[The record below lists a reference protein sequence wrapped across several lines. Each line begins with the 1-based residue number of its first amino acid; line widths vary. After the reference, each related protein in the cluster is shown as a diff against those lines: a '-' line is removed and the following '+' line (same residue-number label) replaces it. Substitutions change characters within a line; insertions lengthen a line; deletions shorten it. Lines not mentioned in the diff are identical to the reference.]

1 MKKSINPYTVIDWEE
16 LKLIKICG
24 NSYIEETPE
33 KRRIRKNLTS
43 TDLLIIFYI
52 KGFGQQGYYG
62 SQRAIAELLGIT
74 PEQVN
79 RSMKILLKTI
89 NSFNKEPL
97 FIKDE
102 TKIYYNQK
110 FLYHKNGEK
119 LKYLDFMREKYKR
132 RKKEEPEEEL
142 NY

>member
-1 MKKSINPYTVIDWEE
+1 MKKQIKPYTVIDWEDFQ
-16 LKLIKICG
+16 LIKFWG
-24 NSYIEETPE
+24 KYYIEEETQIM
-33 KRRIRKNLTS
+33 KLKKLTS
-43 TDLLIIFYI
+43 TDLLIVFYI

-119 LKYLDFMREKYKR
+119 LEYLDFMREKYKR

>member
-1 MKKSINPYTVIDWEE
+1 MKKQIKPYTVIDWEDFQ
-16 LKLIKICG
+16 LIKFWG
-24 NSYIEETPE
+24 KYYMEEETQIM
-33 KRRIRKNLTS
+33 KLKKITS

-79 RSMKILLKTI
+79 RSMKILLKVI

>member
-1 MKKSINPYTVIDWEE
+1 MKKQIKPYTVIDWED
-16 LKLIKICG
+16 LQLIKFWG
-24 NSYIEETPE
+24 KYYIEEETQE
-33 KRRIRKNLTS
+33 MKLKKLTS

-119 LKYLDFMREKYKR
+119 LEYLDFMREKYKR

>member
-1 MKKSINPYTVIDWEE
+1 
-16 LKLIKICG
+16 
-24 NSYIEETPE
+24 
-33 KRRIRKNLTS
+33 
-43 TDLLIIFYI
+43 
-52 KGFGQQGYYG
+52 
-62 SQRAIAELLGIT
+62 
-74 PEQVN
+74 
-79 RSMKILLKTI
+79 MKILLKTI

-132 RKKEEPEEEL
+132 RKKEEPVEEL

>member
-1 MKKSINPYTVIDWEE
+1 MKKQIKPYTVIEWEDFQ
-16 LKLIKICG
+16 LIKFWG
-24 NSYIEETPE
+24 NYYIEEETQIM
-33 KRRIRKNLTS
+33 KLKKLTS

>member
-1 MKKSINPYTVIDWEE
+1 MKKQIKPYTVIDWEDFQ
-16 LKLIKICG
+16 LIKFWG
-24 NSYIEETPE
+24 NYYIEEETQIM
-33 KRRIRKNLTS
+33 KLKKLTS

>member
-1 MKKSINPYTVIDWEE
+1 MKKQIKPYTVIDWED
-16 LKLIKICG
+16 LQLIKFWG
-24 NSYIEETPE
+24 TYYIEEETQE
-33 KRRIRKNLTS
+33 MKLKKLTS

-79 RSMKILLKTI
+79 RSMKILLKVI

-102 TKIYYNQK
+102 TKICYNQK

-119 LKYLDFMREKYKR
+119 LEYLDFMREKYKR

>member
-1 MKKSINPYTVIDWEE
+1 MKKQIKPYTVIDWEDFQ
-16 LKLIKICG
+16 LIKFWG
-24 NSYIEETPE
+24 KYYIEEETQIM
-33 KRRIRKNLTS
+33 KLKKLTS

>member
-1 MKKSINPYTVIDWEE
+1 MKKQIKPYTVIDWEDFQ
-16 LKLIKICG
+16 LIKFWG
-24 NSYIEETPE
+24 NYYIEEETQIM
-33 KRRIRKNLTS
+33 KLKKLTS

-102 TKIYYNQK
+102 TRIYYNQK

-119 LKYLDFMREKYKR
+119 LEYLDFMREKYKR

>member
-1 MKKSINPYTVIDWEE
+1 MKKQIKPYTVIDWEDFQ
-16 LKLIKICG
+16 LIKFWG
-24 NSYIEETPE
+24 KYYIEEETQIM
-33 KRRIRKNLTS
+33 KLKKLTS

-79 RSMKILLKTI
+79 RSMKILLKVI
-89 NSFNKEPL
+89 NSFNEEPL

>member
-1 MKKSINPYTVIDWEE
+1 MKKQIKPYTVIDWEDFQ
-16 LKLIKICG
+16 LIKFWG
-24 NSYIEETPE
+24 NYYIEEETQIM
-33 KRRIRKNLTS
+33 KLKKLTS

-89 NSFNKEPL
+89 NSFNEEPL
-97 FIKDE
+97 FIKDD
-102 TKIYYNQK
+102 TKICYNQK
-110 FLYHKNGEK
+110 FLYHKNGKK
-119 LKYLDFMREKYKR
+119 LEYLDFMREKYKR

>member
-1 MKKSINPYTVIDWEE
+1 MKKQIKPYTVIDWEDFQ
-16 LKLIKICG
+16 LIKFWG
-24 NSYIEETPE
+24 KYYMEEETQIM
-33 KRRIRKNLTS
+33 KLKKITS

-79 RSMKILLKTI
+79 RSMKILLKVI
-89 NSFNKEPL
+89 NSFNEEPL

>member
-1 MKKSINPYTVIDWEE
+1 MKKQIKPYTVIDWEDFQ
-16 LKLIKICG
+16 LIKFWG
-24 NSYIEETPE
+24 NYYIEEETQIM
-33 KRRIRKNLTS
+33 KLKKLTS

-102 TKIYYNQK
+102 TKIYYNKK

>member
-62 SQRAIAELLGIT
+62 SQRSIAQLLGIT

-79 RSMKILLKTI
+79 RSMKILLKVVNI
-89 NSFNKEPL
+89 FNEEPL

-110 FLYHKNGEK
+110 FLHQETGEK
-119 LKYLDFMREKYKR
+119 IEYPDFMRNKYKR
-132 RKKEEPEEEL
+132 KKKESEEL
-142 NY
+142 NF

>member
-16 LKLIKICG
+16 LRLIKICG

-62 SQRAIAELLGIT
+62 SQRSIAQLLGIT

-79 RSMKILLKTI
+79 RSMKILLKVVNI
-89 NSFNKEPL
+89 FNEEPL

-110 FLYHKNGEK
+110 FLYQETGEK
-119 LKYLDFMREKYKR
+119 IEYPDFMRNKYKR
-132 RKKEEPEEEL
+132 KKKESEEL
-142 NY
+142 NF

>member
-1 MKKSINPYTVIDWEE
+1 MKKQIKPYTVIDWED
-16 LKLIKICG
+16 LQLIKFWG
-24 NSYIEETPE
+24 KYYIEEETQE
-33 KRRIRKNLTS
+33 MKLKKLTS

-79 RSMKILLKTI
+79 RSMKILLKII

>member
-1 MKKSINPYTVIDWEE
+1 MKKQIKPYTVIDWEDFQ
-16 LKLIKICG
+16 LIKFLG
-24 NSYIEETPE
+24 KYYIEEETQIM
-33 KRRIRKNLTS
+33 KLKKLTS

>member
-1 MKKSINPYTVIDWEE
+1 MKKQIKPYTVIDWED
-16 LKLIKICG
+16 LQLIKFWG
-24 NSYIEETPE
+24 KYYIEEETQIM
-33 KRRIRKNLTS
+33 KLKKLTS

-79 RSMKILLKTI
+79 RSMKILLKII

>member
-1 MKKSINPYTVIDWEE
+1 MKKQIKPYTVIDWED
-16 LKLIKICG
+16 LQLIKFWG
-24 NSYIEETPE
+24 KYYIEEETQE
-33 KRRIRKNLTS
+33 MKLKKLTS

-79 RSMKILLKTI
+79 RSMKILLKVI

-119 LKYLDFMREKYKR
+119 LEYLDFMREKYKR

>member
-1 MKKSINPYTVIDWEE
+1 MKKQIKPYTVIEWEDFQ
-16 LKLIKICG
+16 LIKFWG
-24 NSYIEETPE
+24 NYYIEEETQIM
-33 KRRIRKNLTS
+33 KLKKLTS

-119 LKYLDFMREKYKR
+119 LEYLDFMREKYKR